1 LEKKMKKNTQILLMA
16 LTFTIT
22 VLAGNVYAG
31 EKILTNKAGMT
42 LYTFDKDSEGNSVCY
57 GPCAVK
63 WPPYAAASDATA
75 KQDWEITTRKDG
87 SKQWA
92 FNGQP
97 LYTWIGDTKAGDNTG
112 DGVGGVWHTAKN

>member
-1 LEKKMKKNTQILLMA
+1 MKKNTQILLMA

-63 WPPYAAASDATA
+63 WPPYATASHS
-75 KQDWEITTRKDG
+75 QTRLG
-87 SKQWA
+87 HYH
-92 FNGQP
+92 P
-97 LYTWIGDTKAGDNTG
+97 
-112 DGVGGVWHTAKN
+112 